1 MWSMAICA
9 EVHMYG
15 FMRESGSFFG
25 SSRKKGAQDFTT
37 FTHTALTSVELLL
50 DSFIAVPVFGGTLKT

>member
-1 MWSMAICA
+1 
-9 EVHMYG
+9 
-15 FMRESGSFFG
+15 MRESGSFFG